1 MTLAITMNTSRKL
14 LPPMLM
20 FKGATIGG
28 IANHEFKTYP
38 DHGDDGCKDIA
49 WTDEEMI
56 YKWID
61 FVIILWNNATPPRFV
76 IIHPKLAMLI
86 QGHRF

>member
-1 MTLAITMNTSRKL
+1 MTLAITINTSRKL

-28 IANHEFKTYP
+28 IANHQFKKYQ
-38 DHGDDGCKDIA
+38 DHGDYGCKDIA

-56 YKWID
+56 YTWID
-61 FVIILWNNATPPRFV
+61 FVIILWNNAAPPRFV

-86 QGHRF
+86 QGHNF